1 MIGRKEK
8 REGSVPHLHHV
19 VGAIELGGGVID
31 QDLPPLLSIQREGAQ
46 GRHLRHRI
54 GGEEDRVVRARKEN
68 VRLPLPLLLEEDNQ
82 VAHHLLELEVK
93 LRGLRQG
100 HPQLGIQ
107 PIRGIDQDQGVRD
120 RDVGLGQSPG
130 AQ

>member
-1 MIGRKEK
+1 MIGRREK
-8 REGSVPHLHHV
+8 REGSVPRLHHV

-31 QDLPPLLSIQREGAQ
+31 QGLPPLLSIQREGAQ
-46 GRHLRHRI
+46 GHHLRHRT
-54 GGEEDRVVRARKEN
+54 GGEDRVVQAREEN

-82 VAHHLLELEVK
+82 VAHPLLELEVK